1 MTSPNPGPPR
11 WRIPLTRTTLGEEE
25 AEAAARVVRGKWLS
39 MGEEVAA
46 FEREFA
52 SALGIRHA
60 VALSNGT
67 AALRVAYEAAG
78 LRKGD
83 AIAIPALTF
92 VAALNVALRL
102 GLKPVLVDVH
112 SEGDLT
118 SGVGELEAALRREPH
133 IRAFVSMPYGGW
145 APDMAALAQFC
156 ADRNIVLV
164 EDACHGLLGRSAGRM
179 VGTFGRVGTFSFFP
193 NKNMTTGEGGMA
205 VAEDDRVA
213 TKMRLLRS
221 HGMTTM
227 TWDRE
232 RGHAAGYD
240 VELAGDNLRM
250 DEVRAAIGRVQ
261 LGRLE
266 DANRRRREVAASIV
280 AALRGRISQ
289 RLSFPFHDEPARP
302 AGDLPVAHLL
312 VALLPEAL
320 SRDAFRAALAD
331 RGVQTSVHYPPLDSF
346 SHSRQLFDRSR
357 GDLAVTRRIERR
369 LVTLPLAPDFTA
381 EEVDYIAGS
390 VSSALNEITA

>member
-1 MTSPNPGPPR
+1 MPPPPTEPMR
-11 WRIPLTRTTLGEEE
+11 WRIPLTRTSLGEEE
-25 AEAAARVVRGKWLS
+25 AAAAARVLRGKWLS

-52 SALGIRHA
+52 GALGVRHA

-112 SEGDLT
+112 AESDLT
-118 SGVGELEAALRREPH
+118 SGVAELEAALSREPH

-145 APDMAALAQFC
+145 APPMGELAAFC
-156 ADRNIVLV
+156 SSRNIILV
-164 EDACHGLLGRSAGRM
+164 EDACHGLLGRSGDRM
-179 VGTFGRVGTFSFFP
+179 IGTFGRVGTFSFFP

-205 VAEDDRVA
+205 VTEDDRVA

-250 DEVRAAIGRVQ
+250 DEVRAAIGREQ
-261 LGRLE
+261 LRKLE
-266 DANRRRREVAASIV
+266 DANERRRRVAARIV
-280 AALRGRISQ
+280 EALRGRISQ
-289 RLSFPFHDEPARP
+289 RLAIPFHDGPPRP
-302 AGDLPVAHLL
+302 AGEVPAAHLL
-312 VALLPEAL
+312 VAILPEAL
-320 SRDAFRAALAD
+320 SRDAFRAALAE

-346 SHSRQLFDRSR
+346 SHSRQLFDASR
-357 GDLAVTRRIERR
+357 AALAVTRRVERR
-369 LVTLPLAPDFTA
+369 LVTLPLAPDFTD